1 MHKTE
6 TSSSLSSAPPAS
18 AQEGPKVP
26 HVELR
31 PVGLA
36 KPNRPVSAPP
46 MQLIIPPQPPTSPP
60 SATPPTAATLSPLV
74 IIPGNGT
81 AQKEKGLL

>member
-1 MHKTE
+1 MQKTE
-6 TSSSLSSAPPAS
+6 TSTHVSSAPRPPAAES
-18 AQEGPKVP
+18 PKVP

-46 MQLIIPPQPPTSPP
+46 SQLLIPPPPPSNAPPDTPPPPT
-60 SATPPTAATLSPLV
+60 TPPPPVITTVNAT
-74 IIPGNGT
+74 T
-81 AQKEKGLL
+81 QKEKGL